1 MRIIE
6 EISVERT
13 EGMIGPVFKKEDRK
27 LCLNCGGI
35 TLLNVTYELFSFLIQ
50 KVLAEMVEHNMDHM
64 KWNLDEIDQLQ
75 KIYTL

>member
-6 EISVERT
+6 EISVEWT
-13 EGMIGPVFKKEDRK
+13 KGMICPVFKKEDRK
-27 LCLNCGGI
+27 LCLNCRGI
-35 TLLNVTYELFSFLIQ
+35 TLLNVTYKVFSFLIQ
-50 KVLAEMVEHNMDHM
+50 KVLAEMVEHNMGHI